1 MNESVDKST
10 HFRQMSLI
18 VPKLDCEQS
27 LFFVKFSEGSAGM
40 RECRVAKPRDARK
53 EGASPV
59 SCLQPLV
66 LSFSFLARFTLRTK
80 KKERLLVL

>member
-1 MNESVDKST
+1 MNEIVDKSA

-27 LFFVKFSEGSAGM
+27 LFFFKFSERSACT
-40 RECRVAKPRDARK
+40 RECRVAKPRDARN
-53 EGASPV
+53 EGASSV

-80 KKERLLVL
+80 KKDRLLVV